1 MKIHALPLMLFA
13 FAAVACTGS
22 KDDSGSDTSAA
33 DGSDGSDGSDA
44 SDGEDSPVASVLRL
58 SFEIDP
64 DYRDV
69 MDEPAVGNFWGDVYN
84 ADEVSSVG
92 PDDGAVAL
100 AALYVA
106 NLDLTGDATDVL
118 LETEEITAV
127 SVVILGFL
135 DSDANANPDSP
146 GPDQRDPVTL
156 PGQNRTDLV
165 AGSTDVTVFFGL
177 LNP

>member
-1 MKIHALPLMLFA
+1 M
-13 FAAVACTGS
+13 
-22 KDDSGSDTSAA
+22 
-33 DGSDGSDGSDA
+33 
-44 SDGEDSPVASVLRL
+44 
-58 SFEIDP
+58 
-64 DYRDV
+64 
-69 MDEPAVGNFWGDVYN
+69 
-84 ADEVSSVG
+84 
-92 PDDGAVAL
+92 
-100 AALYVA
+100 A

-156 PGQNRTDLV
+156 PGKNRTDLV